1 MVGVF
6 QVMNF
11 FYESLFDSAIKITDM
26 DTRRDLTLGDD
37 DVIPRTAQ
45 AN

>member
-1 MVGVF
+1 
-6 QVMNF
+6 MNF
-11 FYESLFDSAIKITDM
+11 FYESLFDASIHITDI
-26 DTRRDLTLGDD
+26 DTKAELGMVED